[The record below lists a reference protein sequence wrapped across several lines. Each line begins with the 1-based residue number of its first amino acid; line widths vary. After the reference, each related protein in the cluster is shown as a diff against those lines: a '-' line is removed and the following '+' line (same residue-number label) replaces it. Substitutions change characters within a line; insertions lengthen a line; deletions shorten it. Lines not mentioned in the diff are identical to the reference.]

1 ASQQRIRYTASGI
14 RYHPLYVSSTLR
26 YDIAVVLLNSSIT
39 FTDRIQPVRLPAR
52 SDTRQFGGFV
62 GTLSGFGRTTDASQS
77 ISTVV
82 RFTSNP
88 VMTNANCITR
98 WGSSNIQDQNVCLSG
113 TGGRSSCNGDSGG
126 PLTVESGGP
135 IQIGVVSFVS
145 IRGCE
150 AGMPSVYSRVSF
162 YLNWVEI
169 NSDFQRIRFTST
181 GIRRHPEYDDT
192 SLRNDVALILLNS
205 PMTFTSRV
213 KPISLPARTDTRQF
227 EGFTGTVSGFGRS
240 SDASPYPSSIL
251 RFTSNP
257 IMSKAECIVSWGFAL
272 AQSQNVCLKPTGGRS
287 SCNGDSGGPL
297 TVNSGGVLQI
307 GTVSF
312 GSSYGCASGWPS
324 MYARVSYFLSWIN
337 ENIW

>member
-1 ASQQRIRYTASGI
+1 MLEFHGYKTYRTTRWLALFSASMRTFLIAVSLLATLVSANWIEIDWRKVRSIEDFDHYWDRLPTEMKIYRQRRPFQRITNGQEATPGQFPYQIILLSDFPTGTALCGGSVLTRNFILTAAHCVVSGTNTVVSGGIAIMGAHNRTIQEASQQRIRYTASGI

-150 AGMPSVYSRVSF
+150 VGMPSVYSRVSF

-169 NSDFQRIRFTST
+169 NSDF
-181 GIRRHPEYDDT
+181 
-192 SLRNDVALILLNS
+192 VAQ
-205 PMTFTSRV
+205 P
-213 KPISLPARTDTRQF
+213 
-227 EGFTGTVSGFGRS
+227 
-240 SDASPYPSSIL
+240 
-251 RFTSNP
+251 
-257 IMSKAECIVSWGFAL
+257 
-272 AQSQNVCLKPTGGRS
+272 
-287 SCNGDSGGPL
+287 
-297 TVNSGGVLQI
+297 
-307 GTVSF
+307 
-312 GSSYGCASGWPS
+312 
-324 MYARVSYFLSWIN
+324 
-337 ENIW
+337 